1 MRGAMAVWPLR
12 PSLVI
17 CHTAA
22 SCLHE
27 NKSGEFWGKREI
39 EKNRKGEI
47 KKREGEKERKAL

>member
-1 MRGAMAVWPLR
+1 MA
-12 PSLVI
+12 
-17 CHTAA
+17 AA